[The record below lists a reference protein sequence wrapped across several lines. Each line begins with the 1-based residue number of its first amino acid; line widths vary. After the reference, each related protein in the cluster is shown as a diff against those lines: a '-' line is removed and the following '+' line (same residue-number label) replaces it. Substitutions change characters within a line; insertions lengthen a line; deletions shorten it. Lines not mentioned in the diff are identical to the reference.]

1 MPQSAMTYVLSE
13 ITQTIPRELLE
24 LAFKPQKFQTTL
36 EQRIV
41 SQIIE
46 GPILLNTN
54 LVGGK
59 RREIYLRS
67 EWLQD
72 MEPEG
77 GWSSLGTGTQGAYYR
92 VPPEAREGRNLSSV
106 IGITSSLSGSSYG
119 TGYTSNGSGG
129 FGNTLNALTSEM
141 VNSRTLAQYP
151 IQPRATL
158 EGTNIICLFPRF
170 LTTDVAVTV
179 LLEYDSEFINLERS
193 GIIALIDLCVCATKR
208 YIANQLL
215 VSVDETEVVAGMEIG
230 VIKELINKYEE
241 EGNLFREK
249 LIRFKGSAHVG
260 DKRSLQRQIFH
271 AL

>member
-1 MPQSAMTYVLSE
+1 MSYVLSE

-24 LAFKPQKFQTTL
+24 LAFKPEKFQTTL
-36 EQRIV
+36 EQRII

-59 RREIYLRS
+59 RREIYLSSR
-67 EWLQD
+67 WLMD

-129 FGNTLNALTSEM
+129 FGNTLNSAMAEM

-158 EGTNIICLFPRF
+158 EGTNVICLFPRF
-170 LTTDVAVTV
+170 LVEDVAVTV
-179 LLEYDSEFINLERS
+179 MLEYDSEFINLERS
-193 GIIALIDLCVCATKR
+193 AIMALIDLCVCATQR
-208 YIANQLL
+208 YIANELR
-215 VSVDETEVVAGMEIG
+215 VSVDETEIVAGMEIG
-230 VIKELINKYEE
+230 VIKTLIDDYAQKGE
-241 EGNLFREK
+241 LFREK
-249 LIRFKGSAHVG
+249 LIRFKGASHA
-260 DKRSLQRQIFH
+260 DKRSINRLIFH

>member
-24 LAFKPQKFQTTL
+24 LAFKPEKYQTTL
-36 EQRIV
+36 EQRII
-41 SQIIE
+41 SQIVE

-67 EWLQD
+67 QWLLD

-77 GWSSLGTGTQGAYYR
+77 GWSSLGTGTQGAYYK

-129 FGNTLNALTSEM
+129 FGNTLNSMISEM
-141 VNSRTLAQYP
+141 VNSRTLSQYP
-151 IQPRATL
+151 IQPLATL
-158 EGTNIICLFPRF
+158 EGTNVICLFPRF
-170 LTTDVAVTV
+170 LVDDVAVTV
-179 LLEYDSEFINLERS
+179 LLEHDSEFINLERS
-193 GIIALIDLCVCATKR
+193 GIVALIDLCVCAAKR
-208 YIANQLL
+208 YIGNELR
-215 VSVDETEVVAGMEIG
+215 VSVDETEIVAGMEIG
-230 VIKELINKYEE
+230 IIRTLVDEYVE
-241 EGNLFREK
+241 EGKRFREL
-249 LIRFKGSAHVG
+249 LIRYKGASHIS
-260 DKRSLQRQIFH
+260 DKRSQRRIIYH
-271 AL
+271 GL